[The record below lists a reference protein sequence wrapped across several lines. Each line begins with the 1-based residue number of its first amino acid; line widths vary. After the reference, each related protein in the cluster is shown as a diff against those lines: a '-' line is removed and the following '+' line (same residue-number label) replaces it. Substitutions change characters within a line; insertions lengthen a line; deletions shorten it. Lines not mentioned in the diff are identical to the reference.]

1 LHSDFALTS
10 WRPHKGIAAEAASA
24 QGIKKPANLPVF
36 LLFDFRFL
44 VDHVLAS
51 LRIVLLGLHLFRVQ
65 AFVLARGVEVAGTGA
80 RNQPD
85 FLSVGSHPLILP
97 VLWALTLRAQV
108 GEYFVDAVLVDDA
121 QTLVGHAQPNV
132 ALLGFDPETLGLQVR
147 QEPPAGF
154 VMGMGNV
161 IAALRA
167 FPCDLADL
175 RHGVKFLILRK
186 VAREP
191 RAKSVTLY
199 QPAFR

>member
-80 RNQPD
+80 
-85 FLSVGSHPLILP
+85 